1 MGIQRRKLWGWAAVV
16 LSAVLLGVI
25 AGVGLVF
32 WAQGQQHVWPAD
44 AGPPPPGWRDVL
56 WPEVLWGEIVRQ
68 YRTIYWDARLVF
80 FMVFAIGSWFAHVV
94 AVLGIY
100 FLPSLIVGVRQVRA
114 VPISQARGFLIRLV
128 VGVWREGSTAPSW
141 RTVFLIN
148 LFLGWTVIGWFV
160 ALLMAFARE
169 DRATQ
174 PRE

>member
-1 MGIQRRKLWGWAAVV
+1 MRTRRRKWWGWVAVI
-16 LSAVLLGVI
+16 LSAVLLGMIVG
-25 AGVGLVF
+25 AGVF

-44 AGPPPPGWRDVL
+44 SGPPPPGWRDVL

-68 YRTIYWDARLVF
+68 YQAIYWDVWTVLVL
-80 FMVFAIGSWFAHVV
+80 VFAIGSWFAHVV
-94 AVLGIY
+94 VVLGFY

-114 VPISQARGFLIRLV
+114 VPISQARDFLIRLV
-128 VGVWREGSTAPSW
+128 VGVWQGGGTSAGW

-148 LFLGWTVIGWFV
+148 LFWGWTVIGWFV

>member
-1 MGIQRRKLWGWAAVV
+1 MRTRRRKLWGWAAVV

-25 AGVGLVF
+25 VGAGAF
-32 WAQGQQHVWPAD
+32 WAQGQQHEGAPD
-44 AGPPPPGWRDVL
+44 
-56 WPEVLWGEIVRQ
+56 WPEILWGAIVGHYQ
-68 YRTIYWDARLVF
+68 DIYLYGRLVLLIPY
-80 FMVFAIGSWFAHVV
+80 AIGNWFAHVV
-94 AVLGIY
+94 VVIGFY
-100 FLPSLIVGVRQVRA
+100 FLPSLIVSVRQIRA
-114 VPISQARGFLIRLV
+114 VPISQARDFLSRLV
-128 VGVWREGSTAPSW
+128 VGVWQGGGTAPSW

>member
-1 MGIQRRKLWGWAAVV
+1 MGTRRRKWWGWTALV

-25 AGVGLVF
+25 VGVGVF
-32 WAQGQQHVWPAD
+32 
-44 AGPPPPGWRDVL
+44 
-56 WPEVLWGEIVRQ
+56 WGEIVRYYQ
-68 YRTIYWDARLVF
+68 DIYLYVRFVLL
-80 FMVFAIGSWFAHVV
+80 MMFAIGSWFTHVV
-94 AVLGIY
+94 VVLGFY

-114 VPISQARGFLIRLV
+114 VPISQARDFLIRLV
-128 VGVWREGSTAPSW
+128 VGVWQGGGTPGW

-148 LFLGWTVIGWFV
+148 LCLGWTVIGWFV